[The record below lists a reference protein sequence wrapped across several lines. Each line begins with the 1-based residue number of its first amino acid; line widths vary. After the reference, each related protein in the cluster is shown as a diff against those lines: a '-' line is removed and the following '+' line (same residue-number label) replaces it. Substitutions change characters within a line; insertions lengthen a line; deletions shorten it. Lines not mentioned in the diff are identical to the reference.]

1 MKVACEELSLECT
14 ASSDS
19 SNQNVNNKSEQTAE
33 NVENEQENNHNNN
46 RGPKFCLKSLTSQE
60 MPEKDNSIHRSAAQ

>member
-1 MKVACEELSLECT
+1 MDHFLTLNFYNI
-14 ASSDS
+14 
-19 SNQNVNNKSEQTAE
+19 SNNNQSKQTAEE
-33 NVENEQENNHNNN
+33 NVENEQKNNHNNN